1 VAGPVAEGQ
10 RAKLGTYLRD
20 WGALS
25 LIAVCG
31 FAAVCLVCWPG
42 FMSEDS
48 VDQLVEAREH
58 RFFDAHP
65 PLMAMIWALTDVV
78 VPGPAGMLLLLNGLY
93 WGGLLVSF
101 RYWPLS
107 PRARVIAFACVA
119 VFPPLLVN
127 LGVIWKDILMQGAL
141 VCVLAAYLR
150 YRVSRGI
157 VPLILGLVFSV
168 LALAA
173 RHNAA
178 AAVWPLL
185 ALLVAAH
192 PRWSPRLSRWRRSL
206 AALCISLVLL
216 LASSQGLS
224 RALSPF
230 VHQSHFW
237 QVAPLFDLAGMS
249 VRANELLFDRS
260 IGILRSDVAL
270 EDIRRAYDPRHP
282 LSLFYPRG
290 SEPLI
295 GHTDDPA
302 VLRAIARNWWQAVV
316 AHPRAYLE
324 SRLRVYRHMIGLA
337 DRPYIVYAQIVGNPY
352 GYALPDSR
360 MRSLVVSAF
369 ERLTPTPLFCIWLY
383 LLVLSALFIQSAVAF
398 RRGGSALALALS
410 LSGLFYHATFLLL
423 SGSDDFRY
431 SLWTLL
437 CTLLTACALPSALGR
452 ERHWNGW
459 RERLLLAWT
468 KLPRLVPRSKT

>member
-1 VAGPVAEGQ
+1 MVGPVAEGQ
-10 RAKLGTYLRD
+10 RAKLATYLRD

-25 LIAVCG
+25 LIALCG
-31 FAAVCLVCWPG
+31 FAAVCMVCWPG

-65 PLMAMIWALTDVV
+65 PLMAMIWALTDLV
-78 VPGPAGMLLLLNGLY
+78 VPGPAGMLLLLNALY

-101 RYWPLS
+101 RYWPLR
-107 PRARVIAFACVA
+107 PRARIIAFACVA

-141 VCVLAAYLR
+141 VCLLAAYLR
-150 YRVSRGI
+150 YRASRGS

-206 AALCISLVLL
+206 AALCISLLLIVL
-216 LASSQGLS
+216 SSQGLS

-230 VHQSHFW
+230 VHKSHFW

-249 VRANELLFDRS
+249 VRADELLFDRS
-260 IGILRSDVAL
+260 IGILRSEVGL
-270 EDIRRAYDPRHP
+270 EDIQRAYNPRHP

-295 GHTDDPA
+295 GHTDDPEK
-302 VLRAIARNWWQAVV
+302 LSAIARNWWQAVL
-316 AHPRAYLE
+316 AHPRAYVE
-324 SRLRVYRHMIGLA
+324 SRLRVYRHMIGLSE
-337 DRPYIVYAQIVGNPY
+337 RPYIVYARIEPNPY
-352 GYALPDSR
+352 GYALPDSPIR
-360 MRSLVVSAF
+360 DGVLRGF
-369 ERLTPTPLFCIWLY
+369 EWLTPTPLFCIWLY
-383 LLVLSALFIQSAVAF
+383 LLVLSALLIQSAVAF
-398 RRGGSALALALS
+398 YRGGSALALGLS
-410 LSGLFYHATFLLL
+410 ASGLLYHATFLLL
-423 SGSDDFRY
+423 SASDDFRY

-437 CTLLTACALPSALGR
+437 CTLLTACALPAALGR
-452 ERHWNGW
+452 ERHWNEW
-459 RERLLLAWT
+459 RERLALAWT
-468 KLPRLVPRSKT
+468 KLPRLVPRSKA